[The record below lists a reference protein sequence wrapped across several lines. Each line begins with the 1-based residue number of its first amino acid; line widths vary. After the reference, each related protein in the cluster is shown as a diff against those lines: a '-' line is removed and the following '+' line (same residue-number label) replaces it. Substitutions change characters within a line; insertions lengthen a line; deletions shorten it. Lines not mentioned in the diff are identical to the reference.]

1 MLSAEF
7 CFHLIDGSGCTKG
20 NGSWCCHRFFL
31 LLLLLFWILN
41 MPQFVTIYIYIN
53 HSAPPGIC
61 CYNMPSGVQK
71 DRTKTLK
78 NASLK
83 GEATQK
89 KLTIGNIQRCWR
101 LEEFNWQSQQQKAS
115 LKSVYHPDLKISRI
129 NGKLRGLEKFIFC
142 FQNAHIK
149 SML

>member
-1 MLSAEF
+1 MLPS
-7 CFHLIDGSGCTKG
+7 
-20 NGSWCCHRFFL
+20 FL
-31 LLLLLFWILN
+31 FTAIAAFLN
-41 MPQFVTIYIYIN
+41 IKYASICYYIYIYIN

-101 LEEFNWQSQQQKAS
+101 LEEFN
-115 LKSVYHPDLKISRI
+115 
-129 NGKLRGLEKFIFC
+129 
-142 FQNAHIK
+142 
-149 SML
+149 